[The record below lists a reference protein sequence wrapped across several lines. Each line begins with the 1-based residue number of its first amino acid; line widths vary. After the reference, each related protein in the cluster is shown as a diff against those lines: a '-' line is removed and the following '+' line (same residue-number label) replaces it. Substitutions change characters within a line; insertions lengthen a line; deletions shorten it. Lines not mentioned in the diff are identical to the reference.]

1 MAIENTIQIVLQIEQ
16 RTALILGIFRFCCAR
31 IGGFRFVMGVPPVII
46 HLIFGCSATIQR
58 AIGVAPGET
67 CARYVGWGFSP
78 KKCWLKWWEKTS
90 SVIIKH
96 DGTMVVKMVVYI
108 TGWCFGTCFIF
119 HQYGIILPI
128 DEVIFFKMVK
138 TTNQINI
145 NE

>member
-108 TGWCFGTCFIF
+108 TGWWFGSFFIF
-119 HQYGIILPI
+119 HNIWDDPSHILSYFSRWLKPP
-128 DEVIFFKMVK
+128 
-138 TTNQINI
+138 TR
-145 NE
+145 